1 MLFATPSLTPDD
13 HRVIDEIEVL
23 RTEFRH
29 RLAQPR
35 RWEGQLRRSLTAA
48 AVRGSTH
55 IEGYTISAEDA
66 ETLMAGGDISPDTD
80 EVTRNAVT
88 GYRDALTYIQ
98 RASGFRIF
106 SWDHTLLSALHFM
119 MARAADEEVRPG
131 EYRTNGVWV
140 SGGPNRPPVYS
151 APAPEQVPALM
162 GELLHWLAEE
172 DTDAPA
178 LVRASMA
185 HLNLVSIHPW
195 RDGNGRMSRAVH
207 TLVLAREG
215 VLAPEFSSMEEW
227 LGADDFNTR
236 EYYAALR
243 TVQAGSWQPQRDA
256 ASWIRFC
263 LTAHHL
269 QAQEVQRRFE
279 AAARLWFRLERLAG
293 EHRLDG
299 RTVSALYAATQGHL
313 RRTTYQAE
321 EALTRDQALADL
333 RTLRQLDLI
342 EPIGHART
350 QRYIGGPSLGK
361 IRTEVHTEVHADLY
375 REPYRQS

>member
-1 MLFATPSLTPDD
+1 MLFAAPSLASDD
-13 HRVIDEIEVL
+13 RRVIDEIEAF

-66 ETLMAGGDISPDTD
+66 ETLVAGGDISPDTD
-80 EVTRNAVT
+80 EATRNAVT
-88 GYRDALTYIQ
+88 GYRDALTYVQ
-98 RASGFRIF
+98 RAAGFRIF

-119 MARAADEEVRPG
+119 MVRTPDEELHAG
-131 EYRTNGVWV
+131 EYRTSGVWV
-140 SGGPNRPPVYS
+140 SGGPNRPPVYT
-151 APAPEQVPALM
+151 APDPEHVPPLM
-162 GELLHWLAEE
+162 DELIHWLAEG
-172 DTDAPA
+172 DLDAPA

-215 VLAPEFSSMEEW
+215 ILAPEFSSIEEW

-243 TVQAGSWQPQRDA
+243 TVQSGSWQPKRDA

-279 AAARLWFRLERLAG
+279 VAARLWFRLEHLA
-293 EHRLDG
+293 EERRLDE

-313 RRTTYQAE
+313 RRTTYQSE

-333 RTLRQLDLI
+333 RTLRRLDLI
-342 EPIGHART
+342 ESVGHART
-350 QRYIGGPSLGK
+350 QRYVGGSALRK
-361 IRTEVHTEVHADLY
+361 IRAEVHTEVHADLY
-375 REPYRQS
+375 REPYRQL

>member
-1 MLFATPSLTPDD
+1 MLYATPPLTADD
-13 HRVIDEIEVL
+13 LRVVEEIEAF
-23 RTEFRH
+23 RAEFRH
-29 RLAQPR
+29 RLAEPR

-55 IEGYTISAEDA
+55 IEGYTISPEEA
-66 ETLMAGGDISPDTD
+66 ETLVAGGEVSPETD
-80 EVTRNAVT
+80 DATRGAVT

-106 SWDHTLLSALHFM
+106 SWNHTLLSALHFM
-119 MARAADEEVRPG
+119 MTRTDEETRPG
-131 EYRTNGVWV
+131 EYRTGGVWV
-140 SGGPNRPPVYS
+140 SGGPNRPPVYT
-151 APAPEQVPALM
+151 APDPEQVPDLM
-162 GELLHWLAEE
+162 AEFLARLDHDEPE
-172 DTDAPA
+172 PA

-215 VLAPEFSSMEEW
+215 VLAPEFSSIEEW

-243 TVQAGSWQPQRDA
+243 SVQAGSWQPRRDA
-256 ASWIRFC
+256 HSWIRFC

-279 AAARLWFRLERLAG
+279 TASRLWFRLEAIA
-293 EHRLDG
+293 HRHGLDE
-299 RTVSALYAATQGHL
+299 RTVSALYAATNATL

-321 EALTRDQALADL
+321 EALTRDQALGDL
-333 RTLRQLDLI
+333 RTLRRLDLVQAV
-342 EPIGHART
+342 GHART
-350 QRYIGGPSLGK
+350 QHYLAGPEVRRA
-361 IRTEVHTEVHADLY
+361 RTEIHDEVHADLY
-375 REPYRQS
+375 REPYGN

>member
-13 HRVIDEIEVL
+13 HRVIDEIEAF

-29 RLAQPR
+29 LLAQPR
-35 RWEGQLRRSLTAA
+35 RWEGQLRHSLTAA

-80 EVTRNAVT
+80 EATRNAVT

-119 MARAADEEVRPG
+119 MARTADEEVRPG
-131 EYRTNGVWV
+131 EYRTGGVWV
-140 SGGPNRPPVYS
+140 SGGPNRPPVYT
-151 APAPEQVPALM
+151 APDPEQVPALM
-162 GELLHWLAEE
+162 GELIHWLAKE
-172 DTDAPA
+172 DLNAPA

-215 VLAPEFSSMEEW
+215 ILAPEFSSIEEW

-279 AAARLWFRLERLAG
+279 AAARLWFRLERLAE
-293 EHRLDG
+293 EHRLDE
-299 RTVSALYAATQGHL
+299 RTISALYAAAQGHL

-333 RTLRQLDLI
+333 RTLRRLDLI
-342 EPIGHART
+342 EPVGHART
-350 QRYIGGPSLGK
+350 QRYIGGPALRK
-361 IRTEVHTEVHADLY
+361 IRTEVHTEVHTDLY
-375 REPYRQS
+375 LEPYRQQ

>member
-13 HRVIDEIEVL
+13 RRVIDEIEVL

-66 ETLMAGGDISPDTD
+66 ESLIAGGDISPETD
-80 EVTRNAVT
+80 EATLNAVT

-98 RASGFRIF
+98 HAADFQIF

-119 MARAADEEVRPG
+119 MARGVEREVCPG
-131 EYRTNGVWV
+131 EYRTCGVWV
-140 SGGPNRPPVYS
+140 TGRPGRPPVFT
-151 APAPEQVPALM
+151 APEPDQVPGLM
-162 GELLHWLAEE
+162 DELVHWLAEG
-172 DTDAPA
+172 DLDAPA

-185 HLNLVSIHPW
+185 HFNLVSIHPW

-207 TLVLAREG
+207 TLVLARDG
-215 VLAPEFSSMEEW
+215 VLAPEFSSIEEW
-227 LGADDFNTR
+227 LGADEYNTR

-243 TVQAGSWQPQRDA
+243 DVRTSWQPERDA
-256 ASWIRFC
+256 SSWIRFC
-263 LTAHHL
+263 LTAHHF

-279 AAARLWFRLERLAG
+279 AAARLWFRLENLA
-293 EHRLDG
+293 EQHRLG
-299 RTVSALYAATQGHL
+299 ERTVSALYAAAEGHL
-313 RRTTYQAE
+313 RRTSYQAE

-333 RTLRQLDLI
+333 RTLRHLDLV
-342 EPIGHART
+342 ESVGHART
-350 QRYIGGPSLGK
+350 QRYTGGTALRK
-361 IRTEVHTEVHADLY
+361 IRSEVHSEVHADLY

>member
-1 MLFATPSLTPDD
+1 MLFATPHLTPDD
-13 HRVIDEIEVL
+13 LRVLDEIEAL

-29 RLAQPR
+29 QLAQPR

-55 IEGYTISAEDA
+55 IEGYTISSEEA
-66 ETLMAGGDISPDTD
+66 ETLVAGGDISAETD
-80 EVTRNAVT
+80 DATRNAVT

-98 RASGFRIF
+98 HASDFQIF
-106 SWDHTLLSALHFM
+106 AWDHTLLSALHFM
-119 MARAADEEVRPG
+119 MLRAADKRVRPG
-131 EYRTNGVWV
+131 EYRTSGVWV
-140 SGGPNRPPVYS
+140 SGGPTRPPIYT
-151 APAPEQVPALM
+151 APGPELVPGLM
-162 GELLHWLAEE
+162 SELLHWLAEE
-172 DTDAPA
+172 ELDAPA

-215 VLAPEFSSMEEW
+215 ILAPEFSSIEEW
-227 LGADDFNTR
+227 LGADEYNTR
-236 EYYAALR
+236 EYYGSLR
-243 TVQAGSWQPQRDA
+243 DVRSSWQPERDA

-279 AAARLWFRLERLAG
+279 AAARLWFRLEHLAA
-293 EHRLDG
+293 EHRLDE
-299 RTVSALYAATQGHL
+299 RTISALYAATQGHL

-321 EALTRDQALADL
+321 ETLTRDQALADL
-333 RTLRQLDLI
+333 RTLRRLDLI
-342 EPIGHART
+342 EPVGHART
-350 QRYIGGPSLGK
+350 QRYIGGSALHK
-361 IRTEVHTEVHADLY
+361 IRTEVHAEVHADLY
-375 REPYRQS
+375 REPYQ

>member
-1 MLFATPSLTPDD
+1 MLFATPPLTSDD
-13 HRVIDEIEVL
+13 RRVIDEIEAF
-23 RTEFRH
+23 RSEFRR

-80 EVTRNAVT
+80 EATRGAVT
-88 GYRDALTYIQ
+88 GYRDALTYVQ
-98 RASGFRIF
+98 RAAGFRIF

-119 MARAADEEVRPG
+119 MVRTGDEAVRPG
-131 EYRTNGVWV
+131 EYRTSGVRV
-140 SGGPNRPPVYS
+140 SGGPNRPPVYT
-151 APAPEQVPALM
+151 APDAEHAPALM
-162 GELLHWLAEE
+162 DELLSWLTEGDL
-172 DTDAPA
+172 DTPA
-178 LVRASMA
+178 LVRASMT

-195 RDGNGRMSRAVH
+195 LDGNGRMSRAVH

-215 VLAPEFSSMEEW
+215 VLAPEFSSIEEW
-227 LGADDFNTR
+227 LGTDDFNTR

-243 TVQAGSWQPQRDA
+243 TVQAGSWQPKRDA

-279 AAARLWFRLERLAG
+279 AASRLWFRLEQLAEQHHLG
-293 EHRLDG
+293 D
-299 RTVSALYAATQGHL
+299 RTISALYAAAQGHL

-321 EALTRDQALADL
+321 ESLTRDQALADL
-333 RTLRQLDLI
+333 RTLRRLDLI
-342 EPIGHART
+342 TPVGHART
-350 QRYIGGPSLGK
+350 QRYIGGTALSEM
-361 IRTEVHTEVHADLY
+361 RREVHTEVHTDLY
-375 REPYRQS
+375 REPYQP

>member
-13 HRVIDEIEVL
+13 HRVIDEIEAF

-80 EVTRNAVT
+80 EPTRNAVT

-98 RASGFRIF
+98 RASGFRLF
-106 SWDHTLLSALHFM
+106 SWNHTLLSALHFM
-119 MARAADEEVRPG
+119 MVRTTDEEVRPG
-131 EYRTNGVWV
+131 EYRTGGVRV
-140 SGGPNRPPVYS
+140 SGGPNRPPVYT
-151 APAPEQVPALM
+151 APEPQHVPALM
-162 GELLHWLAEE
+162 DELIRWLAEG
-172 DTDAPA
+172 DLDAPA

-195 RDGNGRMSRAVH
+195 CDGNGRMSRAVH

-215 VLAPEFSSMEEW
+215 VLAPEFSSIEEW
-227 LGADDFNTR
+227 LGTDDFNTR

-243 TVQAGSWQPQRDA
+243 TVQAGSWQPRRDA
-256 ASWIRFC
+256 APWIRFC

-279 AAARLWFRLERLAG
+279 AASRLWFRLEQLAG
-293 EHRLDG
+293 QHRLDE
-299 RTVSALYAATQGHL
+299 RTVSALYAAAQGHL

-321 EALTRDQALADL
+321 ESLTRDQALADL
-333 RTLRQLDLI
+333 RTLRRLDLV
-342 EPIGHART
+342 EPVGHART
-350 QRYIGGPSLGK
+350 QRYVGGPALRGMRAE
-361 IRTEVHTEVHADLY
+361 IHAEVHADLY
-375 REPYRQS
+375 REPYPQP

>member
-1 MLFATPSLTPDD
+1 MLFATPSLTSDD
-13 HRVIDEIEVL
+13 RRVIDEIEAL

-66 ETLMAGGDISPDTD
+66 ETLIAGGDISPETD
-80 EVTRNAVT
+80 EATRNAVI
-88 GYRDALTYIQ
+88 GYRDALTYVQ
-98 RASGFRIF
+98 HAADFQIF

-119 MARAADEEVRPG
+119 MARGVDREVRPG
-131 EYRTNGVWV
+131 EYRTSGVWV
-140 SGGPNRPPVYS
+140 SGGPNRPPVYT
-151 APAPEQVPALM
+151 APDPDAVPELM
-162 GELLHWLAEE
+162 GELVHWLAEG
-172 DTDAPA
+172 DLDAPA
-178 LVRASMA
+178 VVRASMA

-215 VLAPEFSSMEEW
+215 ILAPEFSSIEEW
-227 LGADDFNTR
+227 LGTDEYNTR

-243 TVQAGSWQPQRDA
+243 DVRTSWQPERDA

-279 AAARLWFRLERLAG
+279 AASRVWFRLEHLA
-293 EHRLDG
+293 EQHRLG
-299 RTVSALYAATQGHL
+299 ERTVSALYAAAEGHL

-333 RTLRQLDLI
+333 RTLRRLDLI
-342 EPIGHART
+342 ESVGHART
-350 QRYIGGPSLGK
+350 QRYIGGSALRK
-361 IRTEVHTEVHADLY
+361 IRTEVHAEVHADLY
-375 REPYRQS
+375 CEPYRQP